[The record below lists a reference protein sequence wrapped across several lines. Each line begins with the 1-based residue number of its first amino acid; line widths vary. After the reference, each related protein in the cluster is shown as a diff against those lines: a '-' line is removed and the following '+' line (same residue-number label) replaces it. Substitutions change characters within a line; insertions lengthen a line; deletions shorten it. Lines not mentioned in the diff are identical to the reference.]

1 MSYLHSLL
9 YTPDKLGHANSTT
22 TQLVY
27 SYLMWH
33 AETETAN
40 VMDNILPD
48 SLHEAETPINKKLM
62 DTKSQKRPP
71 DFSGG
76 LEFTG
81 AIGQSRTDAPLLRRS
96 LLGHL
101 SLVQRAR
108 NT

>member
-48 SLHEAETPINKKLM
+48 SLHEAEKPTNK
-62 DTKSQKRPP
+62 
-71 DFSGG
+71 
-76 LEFTG
+76 
-81 AIGQSRTDAPLLRRS
+81 
-96 LLGHL
+96 
-101 SLVQRAR
+101 
-108 NT
+108 